1 MDLKLY
7 KVRWIFLLL
16 AIYLVFQLLWW
27 GYHLAEM
34 HEELYQMQSSIE
46 SNQQKLHDLEATF
59 NRKIRMVW
67 GEGIVFTVLLF
78 FGIYHLNKHQK
89 LEERRARQQKNFL
102 LAVTHE
108 LKTPVATIRL
118 FIETLRKRELP
129 KEKRDEILGHA
140 NKETFR
146 LDQLVENILLS
157 TRLEQSNQVVYEEDI
172 AYSEFVTNL
181 CDKMV
186 NQSAT
191 EHILERDIEPD
202 LVIKGEKMSLESMLV
217 NLYENALKYGGAG
230 VKIHIDLK
238 KVGDQVVL
246 TVSDNG
252 PGIPESEKKKIFDK
266 FYRIGN
272 EETRSAKG
280 TGIGLYM
287 VKKVVESHRGT
298 VRVLDAQPNGSSFE
312 IMFPYGK

>member
-1 MDLKLY
+1 
-7 KVRWIFLLL
+7 
-16 AIYLVFQLLWW
+16 
-27 GYHLAEM
+27 M